1 MRTYIYILRLKP
13 EYRNEENWS
22 DNDIDTL
29 KKHDQRLARLKDRG
43 TIKLAGR
50 TDLPINNEENFGVV
64 VFEAEDDVKAELV
77 AQSDPA
83 VMEGIMT
90 AICYPFKHL
99 Y

>member
-13 EYRNEENWS
+13 EYRNDESWS
-22 DNDIDTL
+22 EQDTETL
-29 KKHDQRLARLKDRG
+29 KTHDKRIERLKGRG

-50 TDLPINNEENFGVV
+50 TDLPISNKENFGAVI
-64 VFEAEDDVKAELV
+64 FEADDDVKAELV

-90 AICYPFKHL
+90 AVCYPFKHL